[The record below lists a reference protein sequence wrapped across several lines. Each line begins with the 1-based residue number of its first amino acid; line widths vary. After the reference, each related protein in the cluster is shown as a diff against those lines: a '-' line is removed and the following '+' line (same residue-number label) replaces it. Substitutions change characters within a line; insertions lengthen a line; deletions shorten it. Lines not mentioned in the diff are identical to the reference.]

1 MKKLNKLVALLLV
14 VMLITG
20 CSKTDKG
27 PGGDTSFD
35 ELPAMTEEEI
45 TLTVATWQQ
54 PSLKQALKDGFEAKY
69 PNITIELVEVDGE
82 AWMDSLTNL
91 ASAGNLPDVFWYQAD
106 IAVPI
111 RNGWLGD
118 LTPYWNADPETADVL
133 DTLKDQ
139 GVLPMVDGT
148 EKKLA
153 ASVAYQPF
161 TIFLD
166 ENLFSRFNVDMPS
179 SDWKWSEMI
188 ALQQEMTIPEA
199 GIFGYNTYTLPL
211 TMSPIV
217 NGDAVGEFG
226 WDGEK
231 YDLTGYW
238 AEALQQHADYVQAG
252 VHAPFF
258 DTDEAEAAFGDR
270 LLWSASSGRI
280 AMQLDAWWT
289 KTLFSTPEFV
299 DKGIK
304 WVPYPVPQGDN
315 AQTLNKP
322 AFVDFGSISP
332 ASDYPREAYEALK
345 WFGWGADGWEVKLNH
360 FATATLE
367 NGEKEFPFPDGLPMV
382 KKASLWDG
390 VKSQIN
396 DKLTADGN
404 ADQIHYYESFL
415 DNVKHPIP
423 LGGSIHPG
431 FQTFLVEQYFEGEYG
446 NVEAE
451 TVADNLRAADIA
463 ADLTNKLNEIREETL
478 AELFD

>member
-1 MKKLNKLVALLLV
+1 MKKLLLV
-14 VMLITG
+14 LLTLLMVVG
-20 CSKTDKG
+20 CSKGSEGQKDG
-27 PGGDTSFD
+27 ESFD
-35 ELPAMTEEEI
+35 ELPAMTEDEI
-45 TLTVATWQQ
+45 TITVATWQQ
-54 PSLKQALKDGFEAKY
+54 ESLKNALKDGFEDKY
-69 PNITIELVEVDGE
+69 PNITIEFVDVDGD

-91 ASAGNLPDVFWYQAD
+91 ASAGNLPDVFWYQSD
-106 IAVPI
+106 VDVPI

-118 LTPYWNADPETADVL
+118 LTPYWNADPETEDVL

-139 GVLPMVDGT
+139 GVFPMTDGS

-153 ASVAYQPF
+153 AASAYQPF

-166 ENLFSRFNVDMPS
+166 ENLFKRFNKEMPS

-188 ALQQEMTIPEA
+188 SLMKEMTIPES

-238 AEALQQHADYVQAG
+238 AESLQKHAEYVQTG

-270 LLWSASSGRI
+270 LLWAASTGKV

-304 WVPYPVPQGDN
+304 WVPYPVPKGDN
-315 AQTLNKP
+315 AKTLNKP
-322 AFVDFGSISP
+322 AFIDFGSISP
-332 ASDYPREAYEALK
+332 TTEYPREAYEVLK
-345 WFGWGADGWEVKLNH
+345 WFGWGSEGWKVKLDH
-360 FATATLE
+360 FANAILE
-367 NGEKEFPFPDGLPMV
+367 NGEKEFPFPDGLPLV
-382 KKASLWDG
+382 KNSAVWDE
-390 VKSQIN
+390 VLDQISA
-396 DKLTADGN
+396 KLREDGN
-404 ADQIHYYESFL
+404 EDQIHYYSDFL
-415 DNVKHPIP
+415 DNAKFPIP
-423 LGGSIHPG
+423 LGGASHPG
-431 FQTFLVEQYFEGEYG
+431 FQTFLIEQYFEGEYG

-451 TVADNLRAADIA
+451 VIEGNLRAADIA
-463 ADLTNKLNEIREETL
+463 KDLTDKLNQIREETL